1 MSKNE
6 FEFDKFMNDIVKR
19 ESKAQNVITPND
31 ESYTDNPR
39 REQIQRYQERWQNRI
54 TWSAHKEKKDG

>member
-19 ESKAQNVITPND
+19 ESKTQGVITPND

-39 REQIQRYQERWQNRI
+39 RAQVQRYQERWQNRI
-54 TWSAHKEKKDG
+54 TWSASKEKKDG